1 MGVKGGDTGLSK
13 NKLLKNKMRESLTYI
28 CTQAR
33 MLFMPPRC
41 VHCKLLLPETAVF
54 CVSCAQKITPIVSST
69 LAITSTRSVRVF
81 AISAYQEPLKSL
93 ILAKS
98 RGDRIASRELGEL
111 IFDYTPIGA
120 LPVDFF
126 IPIPLHWTRFA
137 YRGFNQAAE
146 IAQVLGA
153 KRGVPVLHALKR
165 VKRTH
170 YQSQVSHEQR
180 ASNVLDCF
188 EWACSQKNL
197 EGKHL
202 VLVDDVLTTGST
214 VRAAARVLLA
224 AKPASLTVIVA
235 CRVV

>member
-1 MGVKGGDTGLSK
+1 MSTFLI
-13 NKLLKNKMRESLTYI
+13 LKYA

-41 VHCKLLLPETAVF
+41 VHCKLLLSEIALF
-54 CVSCAQKITPIVSST
+54 CVACAQKITPIVSST
-69 LAITSTRSVRVF
+69 LTITGTRNARVF

-111 IFDYTPIGA
+111 IFDYTPIRV

-146 IAQVLGA
+146 IAQVLSAKHGA
-153 KRGVPVLHALKR
+153 PVLHALKR
-165 VKRTH
+165 VKRTQ
-170 YQSQVSHEQR
+170 YQSQVSHDQR
-180 ASNVLDCF
+180 AGNVADSF
-188 EWACSQKNL
+188 EWASLQKNL
-197 EGKHL
+197 EGRHL

-214 VRAAARVLLA
+214 VRAAARVLLE
-224 AKPASLTVIVA
+224 AKPASITVVVA